1 MNIREWALLV
11 FTILGQLAV
20 GMLLVLMIVRAYAI
34 RRGGLELA
42 DRLTDRPLYV
52 VAPVMIVG
60 LLAALLHLGKLL
72 HVIGAIPNLGTS
84 WMSREVVF
92 AVVFVIAAA
101 LFTLLQWRKMGTD
114 SLRTA
119 IGWIAAALGLVYIY
133 CMSMTYMLPT
143 QPAWNTLA
151 TPITFFVASLLL
163 GVLGTAA
170 ALTVNYPSIQVKPTQ
185 KASVQEDVLRVT
197 YQWIAVAAIV
207 LLGMEFLVIPLYLVF
222 LSTQGSAALVS
233 LHLMIGTYGLAF
245 FFRLLLVIAGAGVVV
260 VYLFRSATVAG
271 QEKAL
276 ATLAY
281 SAFVLVLL
289 GEILARFLFY
299 ATRFRIGV

>member
-1 MNIREWALLV
+1 MNGHYLI

-20 GMLLVLMIVRAYAI
+20 GMLLVLMIVRAYAV

-42 DRLTDRPLYV
+42 DRLTERPLYV
-52 VAPVMIVG
+52 VAPVMRLG

-84 WMSREVVF
+84 WMSREVV
-92 AVVFVIAAA
+92 ARSCV
-101 LFTLLQWRKMGTD
+101 RYRG
-114 SLRTA
+114 RTIYSSPMA
-119 IGWIAAALGLVYIY
+119 EDRHRRASAQRSGWIAAALGLVYIY

-163 GVLGTAA
+163 GVLGTAT
-170 ALTVNYPSIQVKPTQ
+170 ALMVNYPSIQVKPTQ

-207 LLGMEFLVIPLYLVF
+207 LLGMEFLVIPIYLVF

-245 FFRLLLVIAGAGVVV
+245 FLRLLLFIAGAGVVV